1 MELTDQER
9 DLIEMLRAWGTDDD
23 RHLGIGLRSR
33 TWSIWITNSE
43 GDEEVT
49 HEGHGDTLEE
59 AWDAYLRDEAHEEEE
74 EEQEEEEEEQEEEE
88 SSEARDGD
96 EGEHDPT
103 TDDET
108 NEAPERNPLR
118 ERQHAPRRPPEM
130 PPEPIEDPAPPDP
143 GRLSP
148 DGRWL
153 ADGEKDEDGFGPN
166 WEWKG

>member
-9 DLIEMLRAWGTDDD
+9 DLLEMLRAWGTDDD
-23 RHLGIGLRSR
+23 RHLGIGLRNR
-33 TWSIWITNSE
+33 TWSIWITNSD

-49 HEGHGDTLEE
+49 YEGHGDTLEE

-74 EEQEEEEEEQEEEE
+74 E
-88 SSEARDGD
+88 SSEARDEE
-96 EGEHDPT
+96 EGEHDST

-108 NEAPERNPLR
+108 HEAPERNPLR
-118 ERQHAPRRPPEM
+118 ERRHAPRRPLEM
-130 PPEPIEDPAPPDP
+130 PPEPIEDPAPLDP